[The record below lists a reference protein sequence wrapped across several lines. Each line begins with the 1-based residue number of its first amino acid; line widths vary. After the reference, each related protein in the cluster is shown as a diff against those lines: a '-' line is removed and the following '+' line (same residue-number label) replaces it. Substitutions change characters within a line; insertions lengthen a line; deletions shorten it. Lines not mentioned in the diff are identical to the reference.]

1 MKNLFLLISII
12 AIVIS
17 SCSAPKQTEKEVKQ
31 RKTIKTESGL
41 QYTIM
46 AEGDGRT
53 PKLGQTISVHY
64 IGTIQGGEQ
73 FDNTYEREKPFVFRY
88 KITDVI
94 EGWDEAIAM
103 MSTGSCWE
111 IIVPPNL
118 GYGDQAQSK
127 IPANSTLIFT
137 IEILDIK

>member
-1 MKNLFLLISII
+1 MKNLFLLISIV
-12 AIVIS
+12 AIVLI
-17 SCSAPKQTEKEVKQ
+17 SCSAPKQAEKEVKP

-46 AEGDGRT
+46 TEGDGRT

-64 IGTIQGGEQ
+64 IGTIQNGEE
-73 FDNTYEREKPFVFRY
+73 FENTFKKEKPFVFRY
-88 KITDVI
+88 KIDDII
-94 EGWDEAIAM
+94 EGWDEAIAQ
-103 MSTGSCWE
+103 MSTGSRWE
-111 IIVPPNL
+111 IIVPPAL
-118 GYGDQAQSK
+118 GYGDQPMGK